1 MEVIKRVT
9 EKGNKFYLVEVLY
22 MKGNKSFYPYFSGY
36 YASGMP
42 IELKEGVDEDSPILT
57 YQDIKVAYE
66 EYEALALLMI
76 TEDNNDD
83 NRKLAEEMVNE
94 KIKAALV
101 NEIEKFIKEE
111 EEMEKMI
118 SENKNGFGWYGSMD
132 EMNRR
137 DGFLNKGNDKGD
149 ITKCKYYVKPSNV
162 TFADIAGLEETKEEI
177 LEAIDLFKNSEKYK
191 EMGVHKTLN
200 NIMLSGA
207 SGCVDKDTE
216 YFNGTKWVKISEY
229 KEGDKVLV
237 YDKDGNARLEEP
249 LRYVKEPCDT
259 MTLVTNLRGSINQC
273 LSNDHRM
280 IYFTRK
286 SDEPHEIRCDEFLDN
301 PSKDKANKYIK
312 TSFNYEGKGI
322 DLTDEELRVMV
333 MTIADSYLTVNDTN
347 YATLRFKKERKY
359 LRAKELLNNANIEFK
374 ERFEDKTQYYVIH
387 YYSPRKDKV
396 FTSYYYDCNKHQMEV
411 ILDELIYWD
420 GTTQGNRKS
429 ISTNV
434 KETADFIQF
443 IACSLGKYSTI
454 NTTDRTGE
462 VKETN
467 GKEYIRK
474 SIDYRVCI
482 SEQDTKI
489 VLTQK
494 DKTPILTKYNTVDG
508 FKYCF
513 TVSTGMLVLRRNDRI
528 FVTGN
533 CGKTLLAKAVSNEL
547 DMPLFACSGDQA
559 DRYVGT
565 TSRNIETLFNDAKKH
580 APAIIFIDEFESM
593 AKTRTGESNNQE
605 REGGVSTLLAQLDGL
620 DTCEDIMVIVATN
633 LPDAIDPAVQRR
645 FPTKIHISNPDFLT
659 RLQILKINAKD
670 MKMDENC
677 DLEKIARNL
686 SGMTGGDIAQIMQR
700 AGILAVRRGKEKV
713 TQEELDD
720 SFDRV
725 VAGLKS
731 KTKKL
736 NENEKI
742 VVSHH
747 EIGHAI
753 ASYFLKNE
761 VIQKISILPRTSNTL
776 GYVLYANENENDKF
790 LSTKEELFNDMTV
803 SLAGRASEELMFGKV
818 TGGCSND
825 LEKAT
830 KLAENIVC
838 RLGMCDDT
846 FGLMSINPNDVLMRE
861 RILHEVKRILN
872 ECYAKAKD
880 LLIEH
885 RELLEELAKILIEK
899 EEMTLKDFEEVLH
912 RVEK

>member
-1 MEVIKRVT
+1 MKIVNVKMSG
-9 EKGNKFYLVEVLY
+9 KDKFYLVEVDY
-22 MKGNKSFYPYFSGY
+22 IKGMNAYYSTGY
-36 YASGMP
+36 YASGYYAICMP
-42 IELKEGVDEDSPILT
+42 ITLKEGTSDEVEELT
-57 YQDIKVAYE
+57 YESIAEIYE
-66 EYEALALLMI
+66 EYEEMTLLMK
-76 TEDNNDD
+76 TGDCS
-83 NRKLAEEMVNE
+83 
-94 KIKAALV
+94 
-101 NEIEKFIKEE
+101 EE
-111 EEMEKMI
+111 EEKKAKELLSDEVIKSLVYKIEMNIREEKEMEKMMK
-118 SENKNGFGWYGSMD
+118 ENGFGFYGNMNG
-132 EMNRR
+132 MNRR
-137 DGFLNKGNDKGD
+137 DGFVNKDDSKGD

-207 SGCVDKDTE
+207 SG
-216 YFNGTKWVKISEY
+216 S
-229 KEGDKVLV
+229 
-237 YDKDGNARLEEP
+237 
-249 LRYVKEPCDT
+249 
-259 MTLVTNLRGSINQC
+259 
-273 LSNDHRM
+273 
-280 IYFTRK
+280 
-286 SDEPHEIRCDEFLDN
+286 
-301 PSKDKANKYIK
+301 
-312 TSFNYEGKGI
+312 
-322 DLTDEELRVMV
+322 
-333 MTIADSYLTVNDTN
+333 
-347 YATLRFKKERKY
+347 
-359 LRAKELLNNANIEFK
+359 
-374 ERFEDKTQYYVIH
+374 
-387 YYSPRKDKV
+387 
-396 FTSYYYDCNKHQMEV
+396 
-411 ILDELIYWD
+411 
-420 GTTQGNRKS
+420 
-429 ISTNV
+429 
-434 KETADFIQF
+434 
-443 IACSLGKYSTI
+443 
-454 NTTDRTGE
+454 
-462 VKETN
+462 
-467 GKEYIRK
+467 
-474 SIDYRVCI
+474 
-482 SEQDTKI
+482 
-489 VLTQK
+489 
-494 DKTPILTKYNTVDG
+494 
-508 FKYCF
+508 
-513 TVSTGMLVLRRNDRI
+513 
-528 FVTGN
+528 
-533 CGKTLLAKAVSNEL
+533 GKTLLVKAISNEL

-559 DRYVGT
+559 DKYVGT
-565 TSRNIETLFNDAKKH
+565 TSRNIETLFKDAKEH
-580 APAIIFIDEFESM
+580 APAIIFIDEFEAM
-593 AKTRTGESNNQE
+593 AKTRTGESNNNE

-659 RLQILKINAKD
+659 RLGILEINAKN

-677 DLEKIARNL
+677 NLEKIARNL

-713 TQEELDD
+713 TQEELED

-736 NENEKI
+736 NENEKVI
-742 VVSHH
+742 VSHH

-790 LSTKEELFNDMTV
+790 LSTKEELLNDITV
-803 SLAGRASEELMFGKV
+803 SLAGRASEELIFGKV

-846 FGLMSINPNDVLMRE
+846 FGLMSINPNDIFMRE

-880 LLIEH
+880 LLIKH

>member
-1 MEVIKRVT
+1 MKIVNVKMSG
-9 EKGNKFYLVEVLY
+9 KDKFYLVEVDY
-22 MKGNKSFYPYFSGY
+22 IKGMNAYYSTGY
-36 YASGMP
+36 YASGYYAICMP
-42 IELKEGVDEDSPILT
+42 ITLKEGTSDEVEELT
-57 YQDIKVAYE
+57 YESIAEIYE
-66 EYEALALLMI
+66 EYEEMTLLMK
-76 TEDNNDD
+76 TGDCS
-83 NRKLAEEMVNE
+83 
-94 KIKAALV
+94 
-101 NEIEKFIKEE
+101 EE
-111 EEMEKMI
+111 EEKKAKELLSDEVIKSLVYKIEMNIREEKEMEKMMK
-118 SENKNGFGWYGSMD
+118 ENGFGFYGNMNG
-132 EMNRR
+132 MNRR
-137 DGFLNKGNDKGD
+137 DGFVNKDDSKGD

-207 SGCVDKDTE
+207 SG
-216 YFNGTKWVKISEY
+216 S
-229 KEGDKVLV
+229 
-237 YDKDGNARLEEP
+237 
-249 LRYVKEPCDT
+249 
-259 MTLVTNLRGSINQC
+259 
-273 LSNDHRM
+273 
-280 IYFTRK
+280 
-286 SDEPHEIRCDEFLDN
+286 
-301 PSKDKANKYIK
+301 
-312 TSFNYEGKGI
+312 
-322 DLTDEELRVMV
+322 
-333 MTIADSYLTVNDTN
+333 
-347 YATLRFKKERKY
+347 
-359 LRAKELLNNANIEFK
+359 
-374 ERFEDKTQYYVIH
+374 
-387 YYSPRKDKV
+387 
-396 FTSYYYDCNKHQMEV
+396 
-411 ILDELIYWD
+411 
-420 GTTQGNRKS
+420 
-429 ISTNV
+429 
-434 KETADFIQF
+434 
-443 IACSLGKYSTI
+443 
-454 NTTDRTGE
+454 
-462 VKETN
+462 
-467 GKEYIRK
+467 
-474 SIDYRVCI
+474 
-482 SEQDTKI
+482 
-489 VLTQK
+489 
-494 DKTPILTKYNTVDG
+494 
-508 FKYCF
+508 
-513 TVSTGMLVLRRNDRI
+513 
-528 FVTGN
+528 
-533 CGKTLLAKAVSNEL
+533 GKTLLAKAVSNEL

-559 DRYVGT
+559 DKYVGT

-593 AKTRTGESNNQE
+593 SKTRTGESNNQE

-659 RLQILKINAKD
+659 RLGILEINAKN

-713 TQEELDD
+713 TQEELED

-736 NENEKI
+736 NENEKVI
-742 VVSHH
+742 VSHH

-790 LSTKEELFNDMTV
+790 LSTKEELLNDITV

-846 FGLMSINPNDVLMRE
+846 FGLMSINPNDVFMRE

-880 LLIEH
+880 LLTEH

-912 RVEK
+912 RVEKW

>member
-1 MEVIKRVT
+1 MEVIKRVA
-9 EKGNKFYLVEVLY
+9 EEGNKFYLIEVLY
-22 MKGNKSFYPYFSGY
+22 IKGNKTFYPYFSGY

-42 IELKEGVDEDSPILT
+42 IELKEGVDEDSPTFT
-57 YQDIKVAYE
+57 YQDIEVAYD

-118 SENKNGFGWYGSMD
+118 SENKNGFGWYGNMD

-137 DGFLNKGNDKGD
+137 DGFLNNGNDKDKSD
-149 ITKCKYYVKPSNV
+149 ITRCKYYVKPSNV

-177 LEAIDLFKNSEKYK
+177 LEAIDLFKNPEKYE

-207 SGCVDKDTE
+207 SG
-216 YFNGTKWVKISEY
+216 
-229 KEGDKVLV
+229 
-237 YDKDGNARLEEP
+237 
-249 LRYVKEPCDT
+249 
-259 MTLVTNLRGSINQC
+259 
-273 LSNDHRM
+273 
-280 IYFTRK
+280 
-286 SDEPHEIRCDEFLDN
+286 
-301 PSKDKANKYIK
+301 
-312 TSFNYEGKGI
+312 
-322 DLTDEELRVMV
+322 
-333 MTIADSYLTVNDTN
+333 
-347 YATLRFKKERKY
+347 
-359 LRAKELLNNANIEFK
+359 
-374 ERFEDKTQYYVIH
+374 
-387 YYSPRKDKV
+387 
-396 FTSYYYDCNKHQMEV
+396 
-411 ILDELIYWD
+411 
-420 GTTQGNRKS
+420 
-429 ISTNV
+429 
-434 KETADFIQF
+434 
-443 IACSLGKYSTI
+443 
-454 NTTDRTGE
+454 
-462 VKETN
+462 
-467 GKEYIRK
+467 
-474 SIDYRVCI
+474 
-482 SEQDTKI
+482 
-489 VLTQK
+489 
-494 DKTPILTKYNTVDG
+494 
-508 FKYCF
+508 
-513 TVSTGMLVLRRNDRI
+513 
-528 FVTGN
+528 

-580 APAIIFIDEFESM
+580 APAIIFIDEFEAM
-593 AKTRTGESNNQE
+593 AKTRTGESNNNE
-605 REGGVSTLLAQLDGL
+605 RESGVSTLLAQLDGL

-659 RLQILKINAKD
+659 RLGILEINAKN

-713 TQEELDD
+713 TQEELED

-736 NENEKI
+736 NENEKVI
-742 VVSHH
+742 VSHH

-790 LSTKEELFNDMTV
+790 LSTKEELLNDITV

-880 LLIEH
+880 LLTEH

>member
-1 MEVIKRVT
+1 MEVIKRTT
-9 EKGNKFYLVEVLY
+9 ENGNKFYLIEVLY
-22 MKGNKSFYPYFSGY
+22 MKGNKTFYPYFSGY
-36 YASGMP
+36 YASCIP
-42 IELKEGVDEDSPILT
+42 IELKEGVDEDSPNLT
-57 YQDIKVAYE
+57 FQDIETTYE
-66 EYEALALLMI
+66 EYEALALLMM
-76 TEDNNDD
+76 TEDINDD
-83 NRKLAEEMVNE
+83 NKKLAEELITE
-94 KIKAALV
+94 RIKAALV
-101 NEIEKFIKEE
+101 SEVEKFIKEE
-111 EEMEKMI
+111 EEMMKMMDKT
-118 SENKNGFGWYGSMD
+118 KNELGWYGSMD
-132 EMNRR
+132 EMNRQ
-137 DGFLNKGNDKGD
+137 DGLLKKDNKGD
-149 ITKCKYYVKPSNV
+149 ITRCKYYVKPSNV

-207 SGCVDKDTE
+207 SG
-216 YFNGTKWVKISEY
+216 S
-229 KEGDKVLV
+229 
-237 YDKDGNARLEEP
+237 
-249 LRYVKEPCDT
+249 
-259 MTLVTNLRGSINQC
+259 
-273 LSNDHRM
+273 
-280 IYFTRK
+280 
-286 SDEPHEIRCDEFLDN
+286 
-301 PSKDKANKYIK
+301 
-312 TSFNYEGKGI
+312 
-322 DLTDEELRVMV
+322 
-333 MTIADSYLTVNDTN
+333 
-347 YATLRFKKERKY
+347 
-359 LRAKELLNNANIEFK
+359 
-374 ERFEDKTQYYVIH
+374 
-387 YYSPRKDKV
+387 
-396 FTSYYYDCNKHQMEV
+396 
-411 ILDELIYWD
+411 
-420 GTTQGNRKS
+420 
-429 ISTNV
+429 
-434 KETADFIQF
+434 
-443 IACSLGKYSTI
+443 
-454 NTTDRTGE
+454 
-462 VKETN
+462 
-467 GKEYIRK
+467 
-474 SIDYRVCI
+474 
-482 SEQDTKI
+482 
-489 VLTQK
+489 
-494 DKTPILTKYNTVDG
+494 
-508 FKYCF
+508 
-513 TVSTGMLVLRRNDRI
+513 
-528 FVTGN
+528 
-533 CGKTLLAKAVSNEL
+533 GKTLLVKAMSNEL
-547 DMPLFACSGDQA
+547 DVPLFACSGDQA

-580 APAIIFIDEFESM
+580 APAIIFVDEAEAM
-593 AKTRTGESNNQE
+593 AKTRTGESNNNE
-605 REGGVSTLLAQLDGL
+605 RENGVSTLLAQLDGL
-620 DTCEDIMVIVATN
+620 DTCEDIMVIFATN
-633 LPDAIDPAVQRR
+633 LPDSIDPAVQRR

-659 RLQILKINAKD
+659 RLGILKINAKN

-742 VVSHH
+742 IVSHH

-790 LSTKEELFNDMTV
+790 LSTKEELLNDMVV
-803 SLAGRASEELMFGKV
+803 SLAGRASEELIFGKV

-880 LLIEH
+880 LLTEH

>member
-1 MEVIKRVT
+1 MEIIKRVT
-9 EKGNKFYLVEVLY
+9 EEGNKFYLMEALY

-36 YASGMP
+36 YASCMP
-42 IELKEGVDEDSPILT
+42 IELKEGVDENSPTLT
-57 YQDIKVAYE
+57 YEDIEIAYA
-66 EYEALALLMI
+66 EYEALAILMI
-76 TEDNNDD
+76 TEDENDE

-94 KIKAALV
+94 KTKTALV
-101 NEIEKFIKEE
+101 NEIDRFIKEE
-111 EEMEKMI
+111 EEMMKDMMK
-118 SENKNGFGWYGSMD
+118 ENGNGFGFYGNMD
-132 EMNRR
+132 GMNRR
-137 DGFLNKGNDKGD
+137 DDGKGD

-207 SGCVDKDTE
+207 SG
-216 YFNGTKWVKISEY
+216 S
-229 KEGDKVLV
+229 
-237 YDKDGNARLEEP
+237 
-249 LRYVKEPCDT
+249 
-259 MTLVTNLRGSINQC
+259 
-273 LSNDHRM
+273 
-280 IYFTRK
+280 
-286 SDEPHEIRCDEFLDN
+286 
-301 PSKDKANKYIK
+301 
-312 TSFNYEGKGI
+312 
-322 DLTDEELRVMV
+322 
-333 MTIADSYLTVNDTN
+333 
-347 YATLRFKKERKY
+347 
-359 LRAKELLNNANIEFK
+359 
-374 ERFEDKTQYYVIH
+374 
-387 YYSPRKDKV
+387 
-396 FTSYYYDCNKHQMEV
+396 
-411 ILDELIYWD
+411 
-420 GTTQGNRKS
+420 
-429 ISTNV
+429 
-434 KETADFIQF
+434 
-443 IACSLGKYSTI
+443 
-454 NTTDRTGE
+454 
-462 VKETN
+462 
-467 GKEYIRK
+467 
-474 SIDYRVCI
+474 
-482 SEQDTKI
+482 
-489 VLTQK
+489 
-494 DKTPILTKYNTVDG
+494 
-508 FKYCF
+508 
-513 TVSTGMLVLRRNDRI
+513 
-528 FVTGN
+528 
-533 CGKTLLAKAVSNEL
+533 GKTLLVKAISNEL

-559 DRYVGT
+559 DKYVGT
-565 TSRNIETLFNDAKKH
+565 TSRNIETLFKDAKEH
-580 APAIIFIDEFESM
+580 APAIIFIDEFEAM
-593 AKTRTGESNNQE
+593 AKTRTGESNNNE
-605 REGGVSTLLAQLDGL
+605 RESGVSTLLAQLDGL

-659 RLQILKINAKD
+659 RLGILKINAKD

-736 NENEKI
+736 NENEKVI
-742 VVSHH
+742 VSHH
-747 EIGHAI
+747 ETGHAI

-790 LSTKEELFNDMTV
+790 LSTKEELLNDITV
-803 SLAGRASEELMFGKV
+803 SLAGRASEELIFGKV

-846 FGLMSINPNDVLMRE
+846 FGLMSINPNDIFMRE

-872 ECYAKAKD
+872 ECYTKAKD
-880 LLIEH
+880 LLIKH

>member
-1 MEVIKRVT
+1 MKIVYVKMSS
-9 EKGNKFYLVEVLY
+9 KDKFYLVEVDY
-22 MKGNKSFYPYFSGY
+22 IKVMNAYYSTGY
-36 YASGMP
+36 YASGYYAICMP
-42 IELKEGVDEDSPILT
+42 ITLKEGTSDEVEELT
-57 YQDIKVAYE
+57 YESIAEIYE
-66 EYEALALLMI
+66 EYEEMTLLMK
-76 TEDNNDD
+76 TGDCS
-83 NRKLAEEMVNE
+83 
-94 KIKAALV
+94 
-101 NEIEKFIKEE
+101 EE
-111 EEMEKMI
+111 EEKKAKELLSDEVIKSLVYKIEMNIREEKEMEKMMK
-118 SENKNGFGWYGSMD
+118 ENGFGFYGNMNG
-132 EMNRR
+132 MNRR
-137 DGFLNKGNDKGD
+137 DGFVNKDDSKGD

-162 TFADIAGLEETKEEI
+162 TFAEIAGLEETKEEI

-207 SGCVDKDTE
+207 SG
-216 YFNGTKWVKISEY
+216 
-229 KEGDKVLV
+229 
-237 YDKDGNARLEEP
+237 
-249 LRYVKEPCDT
+249 
-259 MTLVTNLRGSINQC
+259 
-273 LSNDHRM
+273 
-280 IYFTRK
+280 
-286 SDEPHEIRCDEFLDN
+286 
-301 PSKDKANKYIK
+301 
-312 TSFNYEGKGI
+312 
-322 DLTDEELRVMV
+322 
-333 MTIADSYLTVNDTN
+333 
-347 YATLRFKKERKY
+347 
-359 LRAKELLNNANIEFK
+359 
-374 ERFEDKTQYYVIH
+374 
-387 YYSPRKDKV
+387 
-396 FTSYYYDCNKHQMEV
+396 
-411 ILDELIYWD
+411 
-420 GTTQGNRKS
+420 
-429 ISTNV
+429 
-434 KETADFIQF
+434 
-443 IACSLGKYSTI
+443 
-454 NTTDRTGE
+454 
-462 VKETN
+462 
-467 GKEYIRK
+467 
-474 SIDYRVCI
+474 
-482 SEQDTKI
+482 
-489 VLTQK
+489 
-494 DKTPILTKYNTVDG
+494 
-508 FKYCF
+508 
-513 TVSTGMLVLRRNDRI
+513 
-528 FVTGN
+528 

-742 VVSHH
+742 IVSHH

-790 LSTKEELFNDMTV
+790 LSTKEELLNDITV

-846 FGLMSINPNDVLMRE
+846 FGLMSINPNDIFMRE

-880 LLIEH
+880 LLSEH